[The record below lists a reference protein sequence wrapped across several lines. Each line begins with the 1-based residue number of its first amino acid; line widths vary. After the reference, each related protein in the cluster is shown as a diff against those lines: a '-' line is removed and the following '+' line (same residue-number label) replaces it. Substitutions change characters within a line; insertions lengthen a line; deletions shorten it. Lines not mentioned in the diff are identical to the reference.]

1 MNIKTFQPD
10 FTEKGKRIDAYLSE
24 QIPEL
29 TRSAIQLLIQNSQIK
44 INDSVPKKNY
54 RILGTE
60 TITVEQNDP
69 HEVEII
75 PENIPIDIIYV
86 NEKNEIQELKKLEPW
101 KIYIPKNGYIK
112 YIIELPENS
121 MKKYELEKGVKV
133 VVEYEK

>member
-1 MNIKTFQPD
+1 MFEKNNYHEKIMYIITFINKNTKQKYKIKNISYANTFKKRLLGLMGKTIFDGLMFKQ
-10 FTEKGKRIDAYLSE
+10 KY
-24 QIPEL
+24 
-29 TRSAIQLLIQNSQIK
+29 
-44 INDSVPKKNY
+44 
-54 RILGTE
+54 
-60 TITVEQNDP
+60 
-69 HEVEII
+69 
-75 PENIPIDIIYV
+75 ENRFYSSIHTCFMKVPIDIIYV

>member
-1 MNIKTFQPD
+1 MF
-10 FTEKGKRIDAYLSE
+10 E
-24 QIPEL
+24 
-29 TRSAIQLLIQNSQIK
+29 
-44 INDSVPKKNY
+44 KKNNNHEKIMY
-54 RILGTE
+54 
-60 TITVEQNDP
+60 TITFINKNTKQKY
-69 HEVEII
+69 II
-75 PENIPIDIIYV
+75 KNISYANTFKKRLLGLMGKTNFDGLMFKQKYENRFYSSIHTCFMKVPIDIIYV

>member
-1 MNIKTFQPD
+1 M
-10 FTEKGKRIDAYLSE
+10 Y
-24 QIPEL
+24 
-29 TRSAIQLLIQNSQIK
+29 
-44 INDSVPKKNY
+44 
-54 RILGTE
+54 
-60 TITVEQNDP
+60 TITFINKNTKQKY
-69 HEVEII
+69 II
-75 PENIPIDIIYV
+75 KNISYANTFKKRLLGLMGKTNFEGLMFKQKYENRFYSSIHTCFMKVPIDIIYV

>member
-1 MNIKTFQPD
+1 M
-10 FTEKGKRIDAYLSE
+10 Y
-24 QIPEL
+24 
-29 TRSAIQLLIQNSQIK
+29 
-44 INDSVPKKNY
+44 
-54 RILGTE
+54 
-60 TITVEQNDP
+60 TITFINKNTKQKYKIKNISYANTFKKRLLGLMGKTNFDGLMFKQKY
-69 HEVEII
+69 
-75 PENIPIDIIYV
+75 ENRFYSSIHTCFMKVPIDIIYV

>member
-1 MNIKTFQPD
+1 MYIITFINKNTKQKYKIKNISYANTFKKRLLGLMGKTIFDGLMFKQ
-10 FTEKGKRIDAYLSE
+10 KY
-24 QIPEL
+24 
-29 TRSAIQLLIQNSQIK
+29 
-44 INDSVPKKNY
+44 
-54 RILGTE
+54 
-60 TITVEQNDP
+60 
-69 HEVEII
+69 
-75 PENIPIDIIYV
+75 ENRFYSSIHTCFMKVPIDIIYV

>member
-1 MNIKTFQPD
+1 MYIITFINKNTKQKYKIKNISYANTFKKRLLGLMGKTNFDGLMFKQ
-10 FTEKGKRIDAYLSE
+10 KY
-24 QIPEL
+24 
-29 TRSAIQLLIQNSQIK
+29 
-44 INDSVPKKNY
+44 
-54 RILGTE
+54 
-60 TITVEQNDP
+60 
-69 HEVEII
+69 
-75 PENIPIDIIYV
+75 ENRFYSSIHTCFMKVPIDIIYV

>member
-60 TITVEQNDP
+60 TITVEQEEP

-75 PENIPIDIIYV
+75 PENIPIDIIYEDQDTIVV
-86 NEKNEIQELKKLEPW
+86 NKERGTGCRSLRPRQAPGEAGCSFSRCGAPRLR
-101 KIYIPKNGYIK
+101 YCCRRHRRAF
-112 YIIELPENS
+112 
-121 MKKYELEKGVKV
+121 
-133 VVEYEK
+133 

>member
-1 MNIKTFQPD
+1 M
-10 FTEKGKRIDAYLSE
+10 Y
-24 QIPEL
+24 
-29 TRSAIQLLIQNSQIK
+29 
-44 INDSVPKKNY
+44 
-54 RILGTE
+54 
-60 TITVEQNDP
+60 TITFINKNTKQKYKIKNISYANTFKKRLLGLMGKTIFDGLMFKQKY
-69 HEVEII
+69 
-75 PENIPIDIIYV
+75 ENRFYSSIHTCFMKVPIDIIYV